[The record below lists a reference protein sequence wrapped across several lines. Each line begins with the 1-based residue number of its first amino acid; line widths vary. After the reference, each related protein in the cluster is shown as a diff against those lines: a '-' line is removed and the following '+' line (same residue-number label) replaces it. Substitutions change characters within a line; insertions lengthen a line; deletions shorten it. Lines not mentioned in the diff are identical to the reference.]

1 MLVRRLVAAAG
12 LVAATGLQALTPRP
26 SWAQASPEKLDPA
39 GLGLAGLPL
48 AAWLII
54 LALTLGLALSFFAL
68 LRLSRSKRDLA
79 LSRELFISLPQ
90 PRQLVDSKGHVHLAN
105 PAFERLFGETTRP
118 APELIAERCADDS
131 IRDALTHLAEEARH
145 GRPGSLDL
153 PIRSDFWAVEASA
166 SQIWDGFARRSVHWC
181 HVAAVPLGGRRDMV
195 LWRVDEV
202 DIEQALDR
210 AMRAEQ
216 ERLVELLEHAP
227 IGFYAVDGDGRFL
240 FANETLGDWLGI
252 PPDALV
258 SQPLRLHDVIASE
271 LLPGC
276 EAHDPFGDGVS
287 TRGEISLHGAGGYN
301 FRAYVTQDLVKDEVG
316 RVRRTRSVVR
326 HLSQERAM
334 ADALARSE
342 RRFER
347 VFEEAPVGI
356 ALIDGEA
363 RVTEYNAAM
372 RELTADSGLLSSG
385 CSLFDLVWAEDQAA
399 LRAYL
404 EEVIAA
410 PGSLPERPPVEVRLA
425 GSEARVCAVFITRQE
440 LSAGAGSGFIVHF
453 IDTTEQRSLE
463 AQFAQSQK
471 MQAVGQLAGGIAHD
485 FNNLLTAMI
494 GFSDLLLLRH
504 RPGDQSF
511 ADIMQIKQNAN
522 RAANLVRQL
531 LAFSRQQ
538 TLRPR
543 VLDVTN
549 ILAELSHLLRRLIGE
564 NIELKMIHGRDLG
577 SVKADQGQ
585 LEQVII
591 NLAVNSRDA
600 MPEGGQLTIRT
611 DNVVLEREIKR
622 EGEVMPV
629 GVYTCVVVTDTGHG
643 ISPENLDRIFEPFF
657 STKEVGA
664 GTGLGLSTVY
674 GIVKQSGGFVFAE
687 SEVGVGTTF
696 SIYLPHHIAVEGEA
710 AAGEAAAEESRDLS
724 GIGTILLVEDEDGV
738 RAFSARA
745 LRNKGYEVLEA
756 RSGEAALEQLNDRQ
770 RAIDLLIT
778 DVVMPKIDGPTLVR
792 EVREQ
797 RPNLKV
803 IFISGY
809 TEDAFRKRLDQDAGI
824 HFLPKPFSLK
834 QLAGKVK
841 EVLREPQPGAGETP
855 VAAAAVDAERAS
867 AG

>member
-1 MLVRRLVAAAG
+1 
-12 LVAATGLQALTPRP
+12 
-26 SWAQASPEKLDPA
+26 
-39 GLGLAGLPL
+39 
-48 AAWLII
+48 
-54 LALTLGLALSFFAL
+54 
-68 LRLSRSKRDLA
+68 
-79 LSRELFISLPQ
+79 
-90 PRQLVDSKGHVHLAN
+90 
-105 PAFERLFGETTRP
+105 
-118 APELIAERCADDS
+118 
-131 IRDALTHLAEEARH
+131 
-145 GRPGSLDL
+145 
-153 PIRSDFWAVEASA
+153 
-166 SQIWDGFARRSVHWC
+166 
-181 HVAAVPLGGRRDMV
+181 
-195 LWRVDEV
+195 
-202 DIEQALDR
+202 
-210 AMRAEQ
+210 
-216 ERLVELLEHAP
+216 
-227 IGFYAVDGDGRFL
+227 
-240 FANETLGDWLGI
+240 
-252 PPDALV
+252 
-258 SQPLRLHDVIASE
+258 
-271 LLPGC
+271 
-276 EAHDPFGDGVS
+276 
-287 TRGEISLHGAGGYN
+287 
-301 FRAYVTQDLVKDEVG
+301 
-316 RVRRTRSVVR
+316 
-326 HLSQERAM
+326 
-334 ADALARSE
+334 
-342 RRFER
+342 
-347 VFEEAPVGI
+347 
-356 ALIDGEA
+356 
-363 RVTEYNAAM
+363 
-372 RELTADSGLLSSG
+372 
-385 CSLFDLVWAEDQAA
+385 
-399 LRAYL
+399 
-404 EEVIAA
+404 
-410 PGSLPERPPVEVRLA
+410 
-425 GSEARVCAVFITRQE
+425 
-440 LSAGAGSGFIVHF
+440 
-453 IDTTEQRSLE
+453 
-463 AQFAQSQK
+463 
-471 MQAVGQLAGGIAHD
+471 
-485 FNNLLTAMI
+485 
-494 GFSDLLLLRH
+494 
-504 RPGDQSF
+504 
-511 ADIMQIKQNAN
+511 
-522 RAANLVRQL
+522 
-531 LAFSRQQ
+531 
-538 TLRPR
+538 
-543 VLDVTN
+543 
-549 ILAELSHLLRRLIGE
+549 
-564 NIELKMIHGRDLG
+564 MIHGRDLG

-841 EVLREPQPGAGETP
+841 EVMRE
-855 VAAAAVDAERAS
+855 S
-867 AG
+867 A